1 MRVFLPLG
9 DSLLATFNEMG
20 APTSTKYVAEQCI
33 MMPDGPKTFQGFWL
47 HSSIFPL
54 EKHPKNLKF

>member
-1 MRVFLPLG
+1 M
-9 DSLLATFNEMG
+9 LATSSEMG